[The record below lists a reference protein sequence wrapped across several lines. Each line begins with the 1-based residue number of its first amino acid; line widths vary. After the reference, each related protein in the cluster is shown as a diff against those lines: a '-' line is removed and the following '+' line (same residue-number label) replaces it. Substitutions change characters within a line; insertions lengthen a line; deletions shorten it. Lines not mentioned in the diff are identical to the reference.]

1 MYEFLSFEE
10 SLERKK
16 IRGRVLNTL
25 EFNKIREAVTSKART
40 QYGRELCADM
50 APCCDA
56 DYVASELSCARQ
68 AMDHVMR
75 FGMIPLSGMRDL
87 REALVYARAD
97 GTLTCGQL
105 LEVAS
110 FLRASGEIRK
120 SLTKAR
126 SAGSP
131 FIDDTEPDICS
142 YIDKLETCDKL
153 LEKIEASILG
163 QDEVSDKASRELS
176 SIRRERKNIASG
188 IRSLLDR
195 VISSHADMLQ
205 ESIVTLREG
214 RYCIPVK
221 ADFNGRIE
229 GIVHGASSSG
239 QTLFIEPMSVVDANN
254 KIAELTF
261 AEQAEIQRILKSFTN
276 EVVEIGGLI
285 ENNTAIASRLDLI
298 FAKGEYGVENDSF
311 CAELNTEGRIR
322 LKGAR
327 HPLIPRDSVV
337 PVDISIGEGYD
348 ALIVTG
354 PNTGGKTVSLKTCG
368 LLVLMTMAGLP
379 VPAESGSEVCVF
391 DRVLA
396 DIGDEQSIE
405 ESLSTFSSHM
415 SNIVF
420 ILKNIRGKS
429 LVLLDELG
437 SGTDPAEGAALAISI
452 IEELRKKNCIVM
464 STTHYRE
471 LKGYAETT
479 EGVMNASCEFDTETL
494 APTYKLITGRPGS
507 SNAFVISSKLGL
519 ARHILDNAK
528 ARMSIDELQYEELLA
543 RAEVES
549 KRAQTLAEENNRLNV
564 ELKAEKARLEEE
576 NAKLKQSKTKILND
590 MRNEQKKLLQE
601 QEKELGEELREL
613 RRRSRD
619 MDRAEREREL
629 DKLRRKIRAGLD
641 DLEAEDEEAVDSVAL
656 SGEPVKEVIKGECY
670 YVPSLGQTGIAESEL
685 SKSGTVNILCG
696 SMKIAVRKNQLM
708 MPTKVQRDEFMR
720 TRNGKAASK
729 AKGRTAAKSGAE
741 DISKVK
747 FNSASSTAS
756 EIMLIGMT
764 TAEAESSLYRYLE
777 DCVLAGIKE
786 ARIVHGK
793 GTGALRACVHDILIK
808 DDRVDSFRA
817 GAQGEGDAGVTIVKF
832 R

>member
-1 MYEFLSFEE
+1 MYEFMSFDE

-16 IRGRVLNTL
+16 IRGRVLKTL
-25 EFNKIREAVTSKART
+25 EFNKIRDSVAAKART
-40 QYGRELCADM
+40 SYGRELCNDM
-50 APCCDA
+50 VPCCDI
-56 DYVASELSCARQ
+56 DYVTSELSCARQ
-68 AMDHVMR
+68 AMDHIMR
-75 FGMIPLSGMRDL
+75 FGMLPLGGLRDL
-87 REALVYARAD
+87 REAILYAKAD

-110 FLRASGEIRK
+110 FLRASGEVKKAID
-120 SLTKAR
+120 KAR

-131 FIDDTEPDICS
+131 LVDETEPDVCA
-142 YIDKLETCDKL
+142 YVDKLETSDKL
-153 LEKIEASILG
+153 LEKIDSSILG
-163 QDEVSDKASRELS
+163 QDEVSDRASKELA

-195 VISSHADMLQ
+195 VISNHADMLQ
-205 ESIVTLREG
+205 EGIVTLREG

-229 GIVHGASSSG
+229 GIVHGASASG
-239 QTLFIEPMSVVDANN
+239 QTLFIEPMSVVEANN

-276 EVVEIGGLI
+276 EVVSISPLLQ
-285 ENNTAIASRLDLI
+285 NNMEIASRLDYI
-298 FAKGEYGVENDSF
+298 FAKAEYGVENNSF
-311 CAELNTEGRIR
+311 CPSLNCDGRID

-327 HPLIPRDSVV
+327 HPLIPKESVV
-337 PVDISIGEGYD
+337 PVDIRIGDGYD

-368 LLVLMTMAGLP
+368 LLVMMTMAGLP
-379 VPAESGSEVCVF
+379 IPTESGSEVCVF

-405 ESLSTFSSHM
+405 ESLSTFSAHM

-452 IEELRKKNCIVM
+452 IEELRRKNCIVM

-519 ARHILDNAK
+519 SKNILDNAK
-528 ARMSIDELQYEELLA
+528 ARMSTDEIRYEELLA
-543 RAEVES
+543 
-549 KRAQTLAEENNRLNV
+549 KAEENSKKAEMLVQENDRLNI

-590 MRNEQKKLLQE
+590 MRAEQKKLLQD
-601 QEKELGEELREL
+601 QERELSDELREL
-613 RRRSRD
+613 RRRSKD
-619 MDRAEREREL
+619 MDRAEREKEL
-629 DKLRRKIRAGLD
+629 DKIRRKLRAGIN
-641 DLEAEDEEAVDSVAL
+641 DLEADDDDAIESVAL

-670 YVPSLGQTGIAESEL
+670 YVPSLDQIGVAESDL
-685 SKSGTVNILCG
+685 SKSGSVNIVCG
-696 SMKIAVRKNQLM
+696 SMKIAVKKNQLM
-708 MPTKVQRDEFMR
+708 MPTKAQHDEFLR
-720 TRNGKAASK
+720 GRNKGSQ
-729 AKGRTAAKSGAE
+729 KGRLIRPKSSSE
-741 DISKVK
+741 DMGKVR
-747 FNSASSTAS
+747 FNAASSTRS
-756 EIMLIGMT
+756 EVMLIGMT
-764 TAEAESSLYRYLE
+764 TAEAESRLGKYLE

-793 GTGALRACVHDILIK
+793 GTGALRSCVQDMLIK
-808 DDRVDSFRA
+808 DDRVESFRA
-817 GAQGEGDAGVTIVKF
+817 GEQGEGDAGVTIVKF

>member
-1 MYEFLSFEE
+1 MYEFMSFED

-25 EFNKIREAVTSKART
+25 EFNKIREAVTAKART

-50 APCCDA
+50 APCCDV
-56 DYVASELSCARQ
+56 DYVTSELSCARQ
-68 AMDHVMR
+68 AMDHILR
-75 FGMIPLSGMRDL
+75 FGMLPLGGMRDL
-87 REALVYARAD
+87 REPLVYARAD

-120 SLTKAR
+120 ALTKAR

-131 FIDDTEPDICS
+131 VVDETEPDICS
-142 YIDKLETCDKL
+142 YIDKLEICDKL
-153 LEKIEASILG
+153 LEKIESSILG
-163 QDEVSDKASRELS
+163 QDEVSDKASKELS

-195 VISSHADMLQ
+195 VISNHADMLQ

-276 EVVEIGGLI
+276 EVVSIGALL
-285 ENNTAIASRLDLI
+285 ENNMAIASRLDYI
-298 FAKGEYGVENDSF
+298 FAKGEYGVENNSF
-311 CAELNTEGRIR
+311 CPVLNTEGRIA

-327 HPLIPRDSVV
+327 HPLIPKDSVV
-337 PVDISIGEGYD
+337 PVDINVGEGYD

-507 SNAFVISSKLGL
+507 SNAFVISRKLGL
-519 ARHILDNAK
+519 AKHILDNART
-528 ARMSIDELQYEELLA
+528 RMSSDELRYEELLA
-543 RAEVES
+543 KAEEES
-549 KRAQTLAEENNRLNV
+549 KRAQTLAEENDRLNV
-564 ELKAEKARLEEE
+564 ELRAEKARLEEE

-590 MRNEQKKLLQE
+590 MRSEQKRLLQE
-601 QEKELGEELREL
+601 QEKELSDELREL
-613 RRRSRD
+613 RKRSKD
-619 MDRAEREREL
+619 MDRAEREKEL
-629 DKLRRKIRAGLD
+629 DKIRRKLRAGIN
-641 DLEAEDEEAVDSVAL
+641 DLEEEDDEAVGSVAL
-656 SGEPVKEVIKGECY
+656 SGEPVKQVIKGECY
-670 YVPSLGQTGIAESEL
+670 YVPSLDQTGIAESDL
-685 SKSGTVNILCG
+685 SKSGTVNIICG
-696 SMKIAVRKNQLM
+696 NMKIAVKKSQLM
-708 MPTKVQRDEFMR
+708 MPTKAQRDEFLR
-720 TRNGKAASK
+720 TKNGKAASK
-729 AKGRTAAKSGAE
+729 AKGRQVTGSAE
-741 DISKVK
+741 DLSKVR
-747 FNSASSTAS
+747 FNSASTTTS

-764 TAEAESSLYRYLE
+764 TAEAESRLARYLE

-793 GTGALRACVHDILIK
+793 GTGALRACVQDMLIK

-817 GAQGEGDAGVTIVKF
+817 GEQGEGDAGVTIVKF

>member
-1 MYEFLSFEE
+1 MYEFMTFEE

-16 IRGRVLNTL
+16 IRGRVLKTL
-25 EFNKIREAVTSKART
+25 EFNKIRDSVSAKART
-40 QYGRELCADM
+40 ARGRELIEDM
-50 APCCDA
+50 VPVCDA
-56 DYVASELSCARQ
+56 DYAASELSASSQ
-68 AMDHVMR
+68 AMDHILR
-75 FGMIPLSGMRDL
+75 FGMLPLGGMRDL
-87 REALVYARAD
+87 REAVVYAKAG

-110 FLRASGEIRK
+110 FLRSSEELKKTIA
-120 SLTKAR
+120 KAR
-126 SAGSP
+126 SAGAP
-131 FIDDTEPDICS
+131 FVDETEPDICS
-142 YIDKLETCDKL
+142 YIDGLETDEDL
-153 LEKIEASILG
+153 LEKITSSILG
-163 QDEVSDKASRELS
+163 QDEVSDRASKDLS
-176 SIRRERKNIASG
+176 SIRRERKNIAGG

-195 VISSHADMLQ
+195 VIQNHADMLQ

-239 QTLFIEPMSVVDANN
+239 QTLFIEPMSVVEANN
-254 KIAELTF
+254 KIAELNF
-261 AEQAEIQRILKSFTN
+261 AEQAEIQRILKKFSD
-276 EVVEIGGLI
+276 EVVSIAPLL
-285 ENNTAIASRLDLI
+285 ENNAAIASRLDYV
-298 FAKGEYGVENDSF
+298 FAKAEYGVENNSF
-311 CAELNTEGRIR
+311 CPKLNTEGRID

-327 HPLIPRDSVV
+327 HPLIPKDSVV
-337 PVDISIGEGYD
+337 PVDIKVGDSYD
-348 ALIVTG
+348 SLIVTG

-379 VPAESGSEVCVF
+379 IPAESGSEVCIF

-420 ILKNIRGKS
+420 ILKNIRGRS

-437 SGTDPAEGAALAISI
+437 SGTDPTEGAALAISI

-471 LKGYAETT
+471 LKSYAETT

-519 ARHILDNAK
+519 SKHILENAK
-528 ARMSIDELQYEELLA
+528 SRMSTDELRYEELLA
-543 RAEVES
+543 KAEEET
-549 KRAQTLAEENNRLNV
+549 KRAQSLAEENDRLNM
-564 ELKAEKARLEEE
+564 EIKAEKARLEEE

-590 MRNEQKKLLQE
+590 MRAEQKRLLQE
-601 QEKELGEELREL
+601 QEREISDELKELRK
-613 RRRSRD
+613 RSKD
-619 MDRAEREREL
+619 IDRAEREKEL
-629 DKLRRKIRAGLD
+629 DKIRRKLRAGVQ
-641 DLEAEDEEAVDSVAL
+641 DLETEDDEAVETVAL
-656 SGEPVKEVIKGECY
+656 SGEPVKEVKEGECY
-670 YVPSLGQTGIAESEL
+670 YVPSLGQTGVAESGL

-696 SMKIAVRKNQLM
+696 SMKIAVKKSQLM
-708 MPTKVQRDEFMR
+708 MPTKAQRDEFLR
-720 TRNGKAASK
+720 GKTKNIQK
-729 AKGRTAAKSGAE
+729 ANSFKTKSSSE
-741 DISKVK
+741 DMGKVR
-747 FNSASSTAS
+747 FNAASSTKA
-756 EIMLIGMT
+756 ELMLIGMT
-764 TAEAESSLYRYLE
+764 TAEAESRLSKYLE
-777 DCVLAGIKE
+777 DLVLAGIKE

-793 GTGALRACVHDILIK
+793 GTGALRSCVQDMLIR
-808 DDRVDSFRA
+808 DDRVESFRA
-817 GAQGEGDAGVTIVKF
+817 GAQGEGDAGVTIIKL

>member
-25 EFNKIREAVTSKART
+25 EFTKIRDSVSSKART
-40 QYGRELCADM
+40 VRGRELIDDM
-50 APCCDA
+50 VPVCDA
-56 DYVASELSCARQ
+56 DYAASELSASAQ
-68 AMDHVMR
+68 AMDHILR
-75 FGMIPLSGMRDL
+75 FGMLPLGGMRDL
-87 REALVYARAD
+87 REAVTYAKAG
-97 GTLTCGQL
+97 GTLSCGQL
-105 LEVAS
+105 LETAS
-110 FLRASGEIRK
+110 FLRSSEELKKTIA
-120 SLTKAR
+120 KAR
-126 SAGSP
+126 SAGAP
-131 FIDDTEPDICS
+131 FVDETEPDICA
-142 YIDKLETCDKL
+142 YIDGLETCEEL
-153 LEKIEASILG
+153 LEKITNSILG
-163 QDEVSDKASRELS
+163 QDEVSDRASKDLS
-176 SIRRERKNIASG
+176 SIRRERKNIAGG

-195 VISSHADMLQ
+195 VIQNHADMLQ

-239 QTLFIEPMSVVDANN
+239 QTLFIEPMSVVEANN
-254 KIAELTF
+254 KIAELNF
-261 AEQAEIQRILKSFTN
+261 AEQAEIQRILKKFSG
-276 EVVEIGGLI
+276 EVVSIAPLL
-285 ENNTAIASRLDLI
+285 ENNAAIAARLDYI
-298 FAKGEYGVENDSF
+298 FAKAEYGVENNSF
-311 CAELNTEGRIR
+311 CPKLNTEGRID

-327 HPLIPRDSVV
+327 HPLIPKESVV
-337 PVDISIGEGYD
+337 PVDIKVGDSYD
-348 ALIVTG
+348 SLIVTG

-379 VPAESGSEVCVF
+379 IPAESGSEVCVF

-420 ILKNIRGKS
+420 ILKNIRGRS

-437 SGTDPAEGAALAISI
+437 SGTDPTEGAALAISI

-471 LKGYAETT
+471 LKSYAETT

-519 ARHILDNAK
+519 ARHILDNARS
-528 ARMSIDELQYEELLA
+528 RMSTDELRYEELLA
-543 RAEVES
+543 KAEEET

-564 ELKAEKARLEEE
+564 ELKAEKARLEDE

-590 MRNEQKKLLQE
+590 MRAEQKRLLQE
-601 QEKELGEELREL
+601 QEREISEELREL
-613 RRRSRD
+613 RKRSKD
-619 MDRAEREREL
+619 MDRAEREKEL
-629 DKLRRKIRAGLD
+629 DKIRRKLRAGVQ
-641 DLEAEDEEAVDSVAL
+641 DLETEDDEAVETVAL
-656 SGEPVKEVIKGECY
+656 SGEPVKEVVEGECY
-670 YVPSLGQTGIAESEL
+670 YVPSLGQTGVAQSGL

-696 SMKIAVRKNQLM
+696 SMKIAVKKNQLM
-708 MPTKVQRDEFMR
+708 MPTKAQRDEFLR
-720 TRNGKAASK
+720 GKTKISQK
-729 AKGRTAAKSGAE
+729 AQAFKTKSSSE
-741 DISKVK
+741 DMGKVR
-747 FNSASSTAS
+747 FNAASSTRA
-756 EIMLIGMT
+756 ELMLIGMT
-764 TAEAESSLYRYLE
+764 TAEAESKLSKYLE

-786 ARIVHGK
+786 VRIVHGK
-793 GTGALRACVHDILIK
+793 GTGALRACVQDMLIK

-817 GAQGEGDAGVTIVKF
+817 GEQGEGDAGVTIIKF

>member
-1 MYEFLSFEE
+1 MYEFMSFDE

-16 IRGRVLNTL
+16 IRGRVLKTL
-25 EFNKIREAVTSKART
+25 EFNKIRDSVAAKART
-40 QYGRELCADM
+40 SYGRELCNDM
-50 APCCDA
+50 VPCCDI
-56 DYVASELSCARQ
+56 DYVTSELSCARQ
-68 AMDHVMR
+68 AMDHIMR
-75 FGMIPLSGMRDL
+75 FGMLPLGGLRDL
-87 REALVYARAD
+87 REAILYAKAD

-110 FLRASGEIRK
+110 FLRASGEVKKAID
-120 SLTKAR
+120 KAR

-131 FIDDTEPDICS
+131 LVDETEPDVCA
-142 YIDKLETCDKL
+142 YVDKLETSDKL
-153 LEKIEASILG
+153 LEKIDSSILG
-163 QDEVSDKASRELS
+163 QDEVSDRASKELA

-195 VISSHADMLQ
+195 VISNHADMLQ
-205 ESIVTLREG
+205 EGIVTLREG

-229 GIVHGASSSG
+229 GIVHGASASG
-239 QTLFIEPMSVVDANN
+239 QTLFIEPMSVVEANN

-276 EVVEIGGLI
+276 EVVSISPLLQ
-285 ENNTAIASRLDLI
+285 NNMEIASRLDYI
-298 FAKGEYGVENDSF
+298 FAKAEYGVENNSF
-311 CAELNTEGRIR
+311 CPSLNCDGRID

-327 HPLIPRDSVV
+327 HPLIPKESVV
-337 PVDISIGEGYD
+337 PVDIRIGDGYD

-368 LLVLMTMAGLP
+368 LLVMMTMAGLP
-379 VPAESGSEVCVF
+379 IPAESGSEVCVF

-405 ESLSTFSSHM
+405 ESLSTFSAHM

-452 IEELRKKNCIVM
+452 IEELRRKNCIVM

-519 ARHILDNAK
+519 SKNILDNAK
-528 ARMSIDELQYEELLA
+528 ARMSTDEIRYEELLA
-543 RAEVES
+543 
-549 KRAQTLAEENNRLNV
+549 KAEENSKKAEMLVQENDRLNI

-590 MRNEQKKLLQE
+590 MRAEQKKLLQD
-601 QEKELGEELREL
+601 QERELSDELREL
-613 RRRSRD
+613 RRRSKD
-619 MDRAEREREL
+619 MDRAEREKEL
-629 DKLRRKIRAGLD
+629 DKIRRKLRAGIN
-641 DLEAEDEEAVDSVAL
+641 DLEADDDEAIESVAL

-670 YVPSLGQTGIAESEL
+670 YVPSLDQIGVAESDL
-685 SKSGTVNILCG
+685 SKSGSVNIVCG
-696 SMKIAVRKNQLM
+696 SMKIAVKKNQLM
-708 MPTKVQRDEFMR
+708 MPTKAQRDEFLR
-720 TRNGKAASK
+720 GRNKGSQ
-729 AKGRTAAKSGAE
+729 KGRLIRPKSSSE
-741 DISKVK
+741 DMGKVR
-747 FNSASSTAS
+747 FNAASSTRS
-756 EIMLIGMT
+756 EVMLIGMT
-764 TAEAESSLYRYLE
+764 TAEAESRLGKYLE

-793 GTGALRACVHDILIK
+793 GTGALRSCVQDMLIK
-808 DDRVDSFRA
+808 DDRVESFRA
-817 GAQGEGDAGVTIVKF
+817 GEQGEGDAGVTIVKF

>member
-25 EFNKIREAVTSKART
+25 EFNKIRDSVTAKART
-40 QYGRELCADM
+40 SYGRELCADM
-50 APCCDA
+50 APCCDVE
-56 DYVASELSCARQ
+56 YVTKELSCTKQ
-68 AMDHVMR
+68 AMEHILR
-75 FGMIPLSGMRDL
+75 FGMLPLGGFRDL
-87 REALVYARAD
+87 REPLTYAKAG

-110 FLRASGEIRK
+110 FLRSSEEIKK
-120 SLTKAR
+120 SVAKAR
-126 SAGSP
+126 TAGSP
-131 FIDDTEPDICS
+131 FVDETEPDVCS
-142 YIDKLETCDKL
+142 YIDDVETCDDL
-153 LEKIEASILG
+153 LEKIDSAILG
-163 QDEVSDKASRELS
+163 QDEVSDKASRDLA
-176 SIRRERKNIASG
+176 SIRKERKNIASG

-195 VISSHADMLQ
+195 VIQNHADMLQ
-205 ESIVTLREG
+205 ESLVTLREG

-239 QTLFIEPMSVVDANN
+239 QTLFIEPMSVVEANN
-254 KIAELTF
+254 KIAELNF
-261 AEQAEIQRILKSFTN
+261 AEAAEIQRILKKFSD
-276 EVVEIGGLI
+276 EVVSIGKVI
-285 ENNTAIASRLDLI
+285 EKNMAIASRLDYV
-298 FAKGEYGVENDSF
+298 FAKGEYGVETNAF
-311 CAELNTEGRIR
+311 CPALNTEGRID

-327 HPLIPRDSVV
+327 HPLISKETVV
-337 PVDISIGEGYD
+337 PVDINVGSTYD

-379 VPAESGSEVCVF
+379 IPTESGSEVCVF

-405 ESLSTFSSHM
+405 ESLSTFSAHM

-437 SGTDPAEGAALAISI
+437 SGTDPTEGAALAISI

-519 ARHILDNAK
+519 SKTILENAK
-528 ARMSIDELQYEELLA
+528 ARMSTDELQYEELLA
-543 RAEVES
+543 
-549 KRAQTLAEENNRLNV
+549 KAEEEAKKAKNLADENERLNRD
-564 ELKAEKARLEEE
+564 LKAQMAKLEEE
-576 NAKLKQSKTKILND
+576 NAKLKQSKTKILNELKA
-590 MRNEQKKLLQE
+590 EQKKLLQE
-601 QEKELGEELREL
+601 KEQELTEELREL
-613 RRRSRD
+613 RKRSRD
-619 MDRAEREREL
+619 MDKHAREQEL
-629 DKLRRKIRAGLD
+629 DKIRRKLRAGID
-641 DLEAEDEEAVDSVAL
+641 DLTEDDDEAIESVAL

-670 YVPSLGQTGIAESEL
+670 YVPSLGQTGIAESDL
-685 SKSGTVNILCG
+685 SKSGSVNIVCG
-696 SMKIAVRKNQLM
+696 SMKIAVKKNQLM
-708 MPTKVQRDEFMR
+708 MPTKAQRDEFMR
-720 TRNGKAASK
+720 TKNGRVAAKTRTISNKNAGDISK
-729 AKGRTAAKSGAE
+729 AKFSAAT
-741 DISKVK
+741 
-747 FNSASSTAS
+747 STKA

-764 TAEAESSLYRYLE
+764 TAEAESALYKYLE
-777 DCVLAGIKE
+777 DCSLAGIKE

-793 GTGALRACVHDILIK
+793 GTGALRSCVQDILIK
-808 DDRVDSFRA
+808 DDRVESYRA
-817 GAQGEGDAGVTIVKF
+817 GAQGEGDAGVTVIKL

>member
-16 IRGRVLNTL
+16 IRGRVLKTL
-25 EFNKIREAVTSKART
+25 EFNKIRDSVSAKART
-40 QYGRELCADM
+40 SYGRELCEDM
-50 APCCDA
+50 APCCDL
-56 DYVASELSCARQ
+56 DYVSKELSCVKQ
-68 AMDHVMR
+68 AMDHIMR
-75 FGMIPLSGMRDL
+75 FGMLPLGGMRDL
-87 REALVYARAD
+87 RQALVYAKAD

-110 FLRASGEIRK
+110 FLRASDEIRR

-131 FIDDTEPDICS
+131 VVDETEPDICS
-142 YIDKLETCDKL
+142 YIDELQTCDSL
-153 LEKIEASILG
+153 LEKIETSILG
-163 QDEVSDKASRELS
+163 QDEVSDKASKELS
-176 SIRRERKNIASG
+176 SIRRERKNIAGG

-221 ADFNGRIE
+221 SDFNGRID

-239 QTLFIEPMSVVDANN
+239 QTLFIEPMSVVEANN
-254 KIAELTF
+254 KIAELNF
-261 AEQAEIQRILKSFTN
+261 AEQAEIQRILKNFTK
-276 EVVEIGGLI
+276 EVVSIGDLI
-285 ENNTAIASRLDLI
+285 ENNISLASRLDYV
-298 FAKGEYGVENDSF
+298 FAKGEYGVENHSF
-311 CAELNTEGRIR
+311 CAGLNTEGRID

-327 HPLIPRDSVV
+327 HPLIPKDSVV
-337 PVDISIGEGYD
+337 PVDISVGDSYD

-368 LLVLMTMAGLP
+368 LLVLMTMSGLAI
-379 VPAESGSEVCVF
+379 PADSGSEVCVF

-420 ILKNIRGKS
+420 ILKNIRGRS

-452 IEELRKKNCIVM
+452 IEELRRKNCVVM

-507 SNAFVISSKLGL
+507 SNAFVISRKLGL
-519 ARHILDNAK
+519 AKHILDNAK
-528 ARMSIDELQYEELLA
+528 ARMTTDELHYEELLA
-543 RAEVES
+543 KAEEES
-549 KRAQTLAEENNRLNV
+549 KRAQNLAEENDRLNI
-564 ELKAEKARLEEE
+564 ELKAEKQRLEEE
-576 NAKLKQSKTKILND
+576 NAKLKQSKTKILNEL
-590 MRNEQKKLLQE
+590 RSEQKRLLKEKE
-601 QEKELGEELREL
+601 QEISEELREL

-619 MDRAEREREL
+619 MEKAEREKEL
-629 DKLRRKIRAGLD
+629 DKIRRKLRAGVEDLGED
-641 DLEAEDEEAVDSVAL
+641 DDEAVESVAL
-656 SGEPVKEVIKGECY
+656 SGEPVKEVVKGECY
-670 YVPSLGQTGIAESEL
+670 YVPSLGQTGIAESDL
-685 SKSGTVNILCG
+685 SKSGSVNIVCG
-696 SMKIAVRKNQLM
+696 SMKIAVKKNQLM
-708 MPTKVQRDEFMR
+708 MPTKAQRDEFMR
-720 TRNGKAASK
+720 TRNGKLASK
-729 AKGRTAAKSGAE
+729 AKAVSVKDNTG
-741 DISKVK
+741 DISKAR
-747 FNSASSTAS
+747 FNAASSTKA
-756 EIMLIGMT
+756 ELMLIGLT
-764 TAEAESSLYRYLE
+764 TAEAESKLYRYLE

-793 GTGALRACVHDILIK
+793 GTGALRSCVQDILIK
-808 DDRVDSFRA
+808 DDRVESYRA

>member
-1 MYEFLSFEE
+1 MYEYLSFED

-25 EFNKIREAVTSKART
+25 EFTKIREAVTAKART
-40 QYGRELCADM
+40 QYGRELCSDM

-56 DYVASELSCARQ
+56 EYVASELSCARQ
-68 AMDHVMR
+68 AMDHIMR
-75 FGMIPLSGMRDL
+75 FGMLPLGGMRDL
-87 REALVYARAD
+87 RQALTYARAD

-105 LEVAS
+105 LETAS

-120 SLTKAR
+120 AITKAR

-131 FIDDTEPDICS
+131 LVDETEPDICS
-142 YIDKLETCDKL
+142 YIDKIETCDKL
-153 LEKIEASILG
+153 LEKIETSILG

-195 VISSHADMLQ
+195 VISNHADMLQ

-276 EVVEIGGLI
+276 EVVEIGSLI
-285 ENNTAIASRLDLI
+285 ENNIAITSRLDYI
-298 FAKGEYGVENDSF
+298 FAKGEYGVENNSF
-311 CAELNTEGRIR
+311 CPVLNTEGRIA

-327 HPLIPRDSVV
+327 HPLIPKESVV

-471 LKGYAETT
+471 LKSYAETT
-479 EGVMNASCEFDTETL
+479 GGVMNASCEFDTETL

-507 SNAFVISSKLGL
+507 SNAFVISRKLGL
-519 ARHILDNAK
+519 AKHILDNARS
-528 ARMSIDELQYEELLA
+528 RMSSDELRYEELLA
-543 RAEVES
+543 KAEEES
-549 KRAQTLAEENNRLNV
+549 KRAQTLAEENDRLNI
-564 ELKAEKARLEEE
+564 ELRAEKTRLEEE

-590 MRNEQKKLLQE
+590 MKAEQKRLLQE
-601 QEKELGEELREL
+601 QEKELSDELREL
-613 RRRSRD
+613 RKRSKD
-619 MDRAEREREL
+619 MDRAEREKEL
-629 DKLRRKIRAGLD
+629 DKIRRKLRAGIN
-641 DLEAEDEEAVDSVAL
+641 DLEEEDDEAVESVAL

-670 YVPSLGQTGIAESEL
+670 YVPSLGQIGIAESDL
-685 SKSGTVNILCG
+685 SKSGSVNIVCG
-696 SMKIAVRKNQLM
+696 SMKIAVKKNQLL
-708 MPTKVQRDEFMR
+708 MPTKAQRDEFMR
-720 TRNGKAASK
+720 TKNGKAASK
-729 AKGRTAAKSGAE
+729 AKGRQVTGSAE
-741 DISKVK
+741 DLSKVR
-747 FNSASSTAS
+747 FNSASSTTS
-756 EIMLIGMT
+756 ELMLIGMT
-764 TAEAESSLYRYLE
+764 TAEAESKLGRYLE

-793 GTGALRACVHDILIK
+793 GTGALRACVQDMLIK

-817 GAQGEGDAGVTIVKF
+817 GEQGEGDAGVTIVKF

>member
-25 EFNKIREAVTSKART
+25 EFNKIRDSVTAKART
-40 QYGRELCADM
+40 SYGRELCADM
-50 APCCDA
+50 APCCDVE
-56 DYVASELSCARQ
+56 YVTKELSCTKQ
-68 AMDHVMR
+68 AMEHILR
-75 FGMIPLSGMRDL
+75 FGMLPLGGFRDL
-87 REALVYARAD
+87 REPLTYAKAG

-110 FLRASGEIRK
+110 FLRSSEEIKK
-120 SLTKAR
+120 SIAKAR
-126 SAGSP
+126 TAGSP
-131 FIDDTEPDICS
+131 FVDETEPDVCS
-142 YIDKLETCDKL
+142 YIDEVETCDDL
-153 LEKIEASILG
+153 LEKIDSAILG
-163 QDEVSDKASRELS
+163 QDEVSDKASRDLA

-195 VISSHADMLQ
+195 VIQNHADMLQ
-205 ESIVTLREG
+205 ESLVTLREG

-239 QTLFIEPMSVVDANN
+239 QTLFIEPMSVVEANN
-254 KIAELTF
+254 KIAELNF
-261 AEQAEIQRILKSFTN
+261 AEAAEIQRILKKFSD
-276 EVVEIGGLI
+276 EVVSIGKII
-285 ENNTAIASRLDLI
+285 EKNMAIASRLDYV
-298 FAKGEYGVENDSF
+298 FAKGEYGVDTNAF
-311 CAELNTEGRIR
+311 CPALNTEGRIG

-327 HPLIPRDSVV
+327 HPLIPKDTVV
-337 PVDISIGEGYD
+337 PVDINVGSTYD

-379 VPAESGSEVCVF
+379 IPTESGSEVCVF

-405 ESLSTFSSHM
+405 ESLSTFSAHM

-437 SGTDPAEGAALAISI
+437 SGTDPTEGAALAISI

-519 ARHILDNAK
+519 SKTILENAK
-528 ARMSIDELQYEELLA
+528 ARMSTDELQYEELLA
-543 RAEVES
+543 
-549 KRAQTLAEENNRLNV
+549 KAEEEAKKAKNLADENERLNRD
-564 ELKAEKARLEEE
+564 LKAQMAKLEEE

-590 MRNEQKKLLQE
+590 LKAEQKKLLQE
-601 QEKELGEELREL
+601 KELELTEELREL
-613 RRRSRD
+613 RKRSRD
-619 MDRAEREREL
+619 MDKHAREQEL
-629 DKLRRKIRAGLD
+629 DKIRRKLRAGID
-641 DLEAEDEEAVDSVAL
+641 DLTEEDDEAIESVAL

-670 YVPSLGQTGIAESEL
+670 YVPSLGQTGIAESDL
-685 SKSGTVNILCG
+685 SKSGSVNIVCG
-696 SMKIAVRKNQLM
+696 SMKIAVKKNQLM
-708 MPTKVQRDEFMR
+708 MPTKAQRDEFMR
-720 TRNGKAASK
+720 TKNGRAAGKVRNISNKNAGDISK
-729 AKGRTAAKSGAE
+729 AKFSAAT
-741 DISKVK
+741 
-747 FNSASSTAS
+747 STKA

-764 TAEAESSLYRYLE
+764 TAEAESALYKYLE
-777 DCVLAGIKE
+777 DCSLAGIKE

-793 GTGALRACVHDILIK
+793 GTGALRSCVQDILIK
-808 DDRVDSFRA
+808 DDRVESYRA
-817 GAQGEGDAGVTIVKF
+817 GAQGEGDAGVTVIKL

>member
-25 EFNKIREAVTSKART
+25 EFNKIRDSVTAKART
-40 QYGRELCADM
+40 SYGRELCADM
-50 APCCDA
+50 APCCDVE
-56 DYVASELSCARQ
+56 YVTKELSCTKQ
-68 AMDHVMR
+68 AMEHILR
-75 FGMIPLSGMRDL
+75 FGMLPLGGFRDL
-87 REALVYARAD
+87 REPLTYAKAG

-110 FLRASGEIRK
+110 FLRSSEEIKK
-120 SLTKAR
+120 SIAKAR
-126 SAGSP
+126 TAGSP
-131 FIDDTEPDICS
+131 FVDETEPDVCS
-142 YIDKLETCDKL
+142 YIDDVETCDDL
-153 LEKIEASILG
+153 LEKIDSAILG
-163 QDEVSDKASRELS
+163 QDEVSDKASRDLA

-195 VISSHADMLQ
+195 VIQNHADMLQ
-205 ESIVTLREG
+205 ESLVTLREG

-239 QTLFIEPMSVVDANN
+239 LTLFIEPMSVVEANH
-254 KIAELTF
+254 KIAELNF
-261 AEQAEIQRILKSFTN
+261 AEAAEIQRILKKFSD
-276 EVVEIGGLI
+276 EVVSIGKTI
-285 ENNTAIASRLDLI
+285 EKNMAIASRLDYV
-298 FAKGEYGVENDSF
+298 FAKGEYGVETNAF
-311 CAELNTEGRIR
+311 CPALNTEGRID

-327 HPLIPRDSVV
+327 HPLISKETVV
-337 PVDISIGEGYD
+337 PVDINVGSTYD

-379 VPAESGSEVCVF
+379 IPTESGSEVCVF

-405 ESLSTFSSHM
+405 ESLSTFSAHM

-437 SGTDPAEGAALAISI
+437 SGTDPTEGAALAISI

-519 ARHILDNAK
+519 SKTILENAK
-528 ARMSIDELQYEELLA
+528 ARMSTDELQYEELLA
-543 RAEVES
+543 
-549 KRAQTLAEENNRLNV
+549 KAEEEAKKAKNLADENERLNRD
-564 ELKAEKARLEEE
+564 LKAQMAKLEEE

-590 MRNEQKKLLQE
+590 LKAEQKKLLQE
-601 QEKELGEELREL
+601 KEQELTEELREL
-613 RRRSRD
+613 RKRSRD
-619 MDRAEREREL
+619 MDKHAREQEL
-629 DKLRRKIRAGLD
+629 DKIRRKLRAGID
-641 DLEAEDEEAVDSVAL
+641 DLTEDDDEAIESVAL

-670 YVPSLGQTGIAESEL
+670 YVPSLGQVLQSLTSP
-685 SKSGTVNILCG
+685 
-696 SMKIAVRKNQLM
+696 R
-708 MPTKVQRDEFMR
+708 
-720 TRNGKAASK
+720 AA
-729 AKGRTAAKSGAE
+729 A
-741 DISKVK
+741 
-747 FNSASSTAS
+747 
-756 EIMLIGMT
+756 
-764 TAEAESSLYRYLE
+764 
-777 DCVLAGIKE
+777 
-786 ARIVHGK
+786 
-793 GTGALRACVHDILIK
+793 
-808 DDRVDSFRA
+808 
-817 GAQGEGDAGVTIVKF
+817 
-832 R
+832 

>member
-1 MYEFLSFEE
+1 MYEYLSFED

-25 EFNKIREAVTSKART
+25 EFTKIREAVTSKART
-40 QYGRELCADM
+40 QYGRELCSDM

-56 DYVASELSCARQ
+56 EYVASELSCARQ
-68 AMDHVMR
+68 AMDHIMR
-75 FGMIPLSGMRDL
+75 FGMLPLGGMRDL
-87 REALVYARAD
+87 RQALTYARAD

-105 LEVAS
+105 LETAS

-120 SLTKAR
+120 AITKAR

-131 FIDDTEPDICS
+131 LVDETEPDICS
-142 YIDKLETCDKL
+142 YIDKIETCDKL
-153 LEKIEASILG
+153 LEKIETSILG

-195 VISSHADMLQ
+195 VISNHADMLQ

-276 EVVEIGGLI
+276 EVVEIGSLI
-285 ENNTAIASRLDLI
+285 ENNIAITSRLDYI
-298 FAKGEYGVENDSF
+298 FAKGEYGVENNSF
-311 CAELNTEGRIR
+311 CPVLNTEGRIA

-327 HPLIPRDSVV
+327 HPLIPKESVV

-471 LKGYAETT
+471 LKSYAETT

-507 SNAFVISSKLGL
+507 SNAFVISRKLGL
-519 ARHILDNAK
+519 AKHILDNARS
-528 ARMSIDELQYEELLA
+528 RMSSDELLYEELLA
-543 RAEVES
+543 KAEEES
-549 KRAQTLAEENNRLNV
+549 KRAQTLAEENDRLNI
-564 ELKAEKARLEEE
+564 ELRAEKTRLEEE

-590 MRNEQKKLLQE
+590 MKAEQKRLLQE
-601 QEKELGEELREL
+601 QEKELSDELREL
-613 RRRSRD
+613 RKRSRD
-619 MDRAEREREL
+619 MDRAEREKEL
-629 DKLRRKIRAGLD
+629 DKIRRKLRAGIN
-641 DLEAEDEEAVDSVAL
+641 DLEEEDDEAVESVAL

-670 YVPSLGQTGIAESEL
+670 YVPSLGQIGIAESDL
-685 SKSGTVNILCG
+685 SKSGSVNIVCG
-696 SMKIAVRKNQLM
+696 SMKIAVKKNQLL
-708 MPTKVQRDEFMR
+708 MPTKAQRDEFMR
-720 TRNGKAASK
+720 TKNGKAASK
-729 AKGRTAAKSGAE
+729 AKGRQVTGSAE
-741 DISKVK
+741 DLSKVR
-747 FNSASSTAS
+747 FNSAFSTTS
-756 EIMLIGMT
+756 ELMLIGMT
-764 TAEAESSLYRYLE
+764 TAEAESKLGRYLE

-793 GTGALRACVHDILIK
+793 GTGALRACVQDMLIK

-817 GAQGEGDAGVTIVKF
+817 GEQGEGDAGVTIVKF

>member
-1 MYEFLSFEE
+1 MSFEE

-16 IRGRVLNTL
+16 IRGRVLKTL
-25 EFNKIREAVTSKART
+25 EFNKIRDNVTARART
-40 QYGRELCADM
+40 SYGRELCIDM
-50 APCCDA
+50 APCCDM
-56 DYVASELSCARQ
+56 DYVTSELSCARQ
-68 AMDHVMR
+68 AMDHIMR
-75 FGMIPLSGMRDL
+75 FGMLPLGGMRDL
-87 REALVYARAD
+87 KESLVYAKAD

-110 FLRASGEIRK
+110 FLRASDEVKKAI
-120 SLTKAR
+120 TKAR
-126 SAGSP
+126 SAGAP
-131 FIDDTEPDICS
+131 FVDETEPDICALV
-142 YIDKLETCDKL
+142 DKVETCQSL
-153 LEKIEASILG
+153 LEKIESSILG
-163 QDEVSDKASRELS
+163 QDEVSDKASKELS

-195 VISSHADMLQ
+195 VITNHADMLQ

-239 QTLFIEPMSVVDANN
+239 QTLFIEPMSVVEANN
-254 KIAELTF
+254 KIAELNF
-261 AEQAEIQRILKSFTN
+261 AEQAEIQRILKVFTN
-276 EVVEIGGLI
+276 EVVSISALL
-285 ENNTAIASRLDLI
+285 ENNMGLVSRLDYI
-298 FAKGEYGVENDSF
+298 FARGEYGVENNCF
-311 CAELNTEGRIR
+311 CPDLNLDGRID

-337 PVDISIGEGYD
+337 PVDIKVGDSYD

-368 LLVLMTMAGLP
+368 LLVMMTMAGIP
-379 VPAESGSEVCVF
+379 IPTESGSEVCVF

-420 ILKNIRGKS
+420 ILKNIKGRS

-519 ARHILDNAK
+519 AKHILENAK
-528 ARMSIDELQYEELLA
+528 SRMSSDELNYEALIA
-543 RAEVES
+543 KAEAET
-549 KRAQTLAEENNRLNV
+549 KRATALASENDRLNI
-564 ELKAEKARLEEE
+564 ELKAEKTRLEEE

-590 MRNEQKKLLQE
+590 MRAEQKRLLQE
-601 QEKELGEELREL
+601 REDELSEELREL
-613 RRRSRD
+613 RRRSKD
-619 MDRAEREREL
+619 MDRAEREKEL
-629 DKLRRKIRAGLD
+629 DKIRRKLRAGISDLD
-641 DLEAEDEEAVDSVAL
+641 EEDEDAVKTVAL

-670 YVPSLGQTGIAESEL
+670 YVPSLGQTGIAESDL
-685 SKSGTVNILCG
+685 SKSGSVNILCG
-696 SMKIAVRKNQLM
+696 SMKIAVKKSQLM
-708 MPTKVQRDEFMR
+708 MPTKAQRDEFMR
-720 TRNGKAASK
+720 GKTRNVQK
-729 AKGRTAAKSGAE
+729 AKAVKSKSGSE
-741 DISKVK
+741 DMGKVR
-747 FNSASSTAS
+747 FNAASSTKA
-756 EIMLIGMT
+756 ELMLIGMT
-764 TAEAESSLYRYLE
+764 TAEAESSLGKYLE

-793 GTGALRACVHDILIK
+793 GTGALRSCVQDMLIK
-808 DDRVDSFRA
+808 DDRVESFRA

>member
-1 MYEFLSFEE
+1 MYEFLSFED

-25 EFNKIREAVTSKART
+25 EFNKIRDTVTSKART
-40 QYGRELCADM
+40 SYGRDLCKDM
-50 APCCDA
+50 APCCDPE
-56 DYVASELSCARQ
+56 YVAQELSCTRQ
-68 AMDHVMR
+68 AMDHIMR
-75 FGMIPLSGMRDL
+75 FGMLPLSGMRDL
-87 REALVYARAD
+87 RESLIYAKAD

-110 FLRASGEIRK
+110 FLRASEEIK
-120 SLTKAR
+120 KAVSKAR

-131 FIDDTEPDICS
+131 LVDETEPDICS
-142 YIDKLETCDKL
+142 YVDKLEVCDSL
-153 LEKIEASILG
+153 QEKISASILG
-163 QDEVSDKASRELS
+163 QDEVSDKASKELS
-176 SIRRERKNIASG
+176 SIRRERKNVAGG

-239 QTLFIEPMSVVDANN
+239 QTLFIEPMSVVEANN
-254 KIAELTF
+254 KIAELNF

-276 EVVEIGGLI
+276 EVVLI
-285 ENNTAIASRLDLI
+285 SPLLENNMGLASRLDYI
-298 FAKGEYGVENDSF
+298 FAKAEYGVENNSF
-311 CAELNTEGRIR
+311 CPALNEDGRIY

-327 HPLIPRDSVV
+327 HPLIPKDNVV
-337 PVDISIGEGYD
+337 PVDIRVGDEYD

-391 DRVLA
+391 GRVLA

-405 ESLSTFSSHM
+405 ESLSTFSAHM

-464 STTHYRE
+464 ATTHYRE
-471 LKGYAETT
+471 LKGYAEVT

-519 ARHILDNAK
+519 AKHILDNARS
-528 ARMSIDELQYEELLA
+528 RMSSDELNYEALLA
-543 RAEVES
+543 KAEEEA
-549 KRAQTLAEENNRLNV
+549 KRATELAAENDRLNV
-564 ELKAEKARLEEE
+564 ELKAQKARLEEE

-590 MRNEQKKLLQE
+590 MRAEQKRLLQE
-601 QEKELGEELREL
+601 QEKELSDELREL
-613 RRRSRD
+613 RRRSKD
-619 MDRAEREREL
+619 MDRAEREKEL
-629 DKLRRKIRAGLD
+629 DKIRRKLRAGID
-641 DLEAEDEEAVDSVAL
+641 DLETEDDEAVDSVAL

-670 YVPSLGQTGIAESEL
+670 YVPSLGQTGIAESDL
-685 SKSGTVNILCG
+685 SKSGSVNILCG
-696 SMKIAVRKNQLM
+696 SMKIAVKKGQLM
-708 MPTKVQRDEFMR
+708 MPTKSQRDEFMR
-720 TRNGKAASK
+720 TKNGKTASK
-729 AKGRTAAKSGAE
+729 AGGRKVSSGGE
-741 DISKVK
+741 DLSKVR
-747 FNSASSTAS
+747 FNSASYTTS
-756 EIMLIGMT
+756 EIMLIGLT
-764 TAEAESSLYRYLE
+764 TAEAESKLGKYLE

-793 GTGALRACVHDILIK
+793 GTGALRACVQDIIIK

-817 GAQGEGDAGVTIVKF
+817 GEQGEGDAGVTIVKF

>member
-25 EFNKIREAVTSKART
+25 EFNKIRDSVTAKART
-40 QYGRELCADM
+40 SYGRELCADM
-50 APCCDA
+50 TPCCDIE
-56 DYVASELSCARQ
+56 YVTKELSCTKQ
-68 AMDHVMR
+68 AMEHILR
-75 FGMIPLSGMRDL
+75 FGMIPLGGMRDL
-87 REALVYARAD
+87 REALTYAKAG

-110 FLRASGEIRK
+110 FLRTSVEIKK
-120 SLTKAR
+120 SISKAR
-126 SAGSP
+126 TAGSP
-131 FIDDTEPDICS
+131 FVDETEPDICS
-142 YIDKLETCDKL
+142 YIDGMETCDSL
-153 LEKIEASILG
+153 LEKIDSSILG
-163 QDEVSDKASRELS
+163 QDEVSDRASRDLA

-195 VISSHADMLQ
+195 VIQNHADMLQ

-239 QTLFIEPMSVVDANN
+239 QTLFIEPMSVVEANN
-254 KIAELTF
+254 KIAELNF
-261 AEQAEIQRILKSFTN
+261 AEQAEIQRILKKFSD
-276 EVVEIGGLI
+276 EVVSIGSI
-285 ENNTAIASRLDLI
+285 IDNNMAVASRLDYV
-298 FAKGEYGVENDSF
+298 FAKGEYGVEINAF
-311 CAELNTEGRIR
+311 CPDLNTEGRVS

-327 HPLIPRDSVV
+327 HPLIPKDTVV
-337 PVDISIGEGYD
+337 PVDIKVGDAYD

-379 VPAESGSEVCVF
+379 IPTESGSEVCVF

-437 SGTDPAEGAALAISI
+437 SGTDPTEGAALAISI

-494 APTYKLITGRPGS
+494 APTYRLITGRPGS

-519 ARHILDNAK
+519 AKNILDNAK
-528 ARMSIDELQYEELLA
+528 ARMSTDELLYEELLA
-543 RAEVES
+543 
-549 KRAQTLAEENNRLNV
+549 KAEEDSKKAQNLASENERLNR
-564 ELKAEKARLEEE
+564 ELKAQMAKLEEE

-590 MRNEQKKLLQE
+590 LRVEQKKLLQE
-601 QEKELGEELREL
+601 KEQELTEELREL
-613 RRRSRD
+613 RKRSRD
-619 MDRAEREREL
+619 MDKHAREQEL
-629 DKLRRKIRAGLD
+629 DKIRRKLRAGID
-641 DLEAEDEEAVDSVAL
+641 DLTEDDDDAVESVAL
-656 SGEPVKEVIKGECY
+656 SGEPVKVVVKGECY
-670 YVPSLGQTGIAESEL
+670 YVPSLGQTGIAESDL
-685 SKSGTVNILCG
+685 SKSGSVNIVCG
-696 SMKIAVRKNQLM
+696 SMKIAVKKNQLM
-708 MPTKVQRDEFMR
+708 VPTKAQRDEFMR
-720 TRNGKAASK
+720 TKNGKVAGKARIISNKNAGDISK
-729 AKGRTAAKSGAE
+729 AKFSA
-741 DISKVK
+741 
-747 FNSASSTAS
+747 ASSTKA

-764 TAEAESSLYRYLE
+764 TAEAESALYKYLE
-777 DCVLAGIKE
+777 DCSLAGIKE

-793 GTGALRACVHDILIK
+793 GTGALRSCVQDILIK
-808 DDRVDSFRA
+808 DDRVESYRA
-817 GAQGEGDAGVTIVKF
+817 GAQGEGDAGVTVIKL

>member
-1 MYEFLSFEE
+1 MYEYISFEE

-16 IRGRVLNTL
+16 IRGRVLKTL
-25 EFNKIREAVTSKART
+25 EFNKIRDNVTAKART
-40 QYGRELCADM
+40 SYGRELCMDM
-50 APCCDA
+50 APCCDM
-56 DYVASELSCARQ
+56 DYVKSELSCARQ
-68 AMDHVMR
+68 AMDHIMR
-75 FGMIPLSGMRDL
+75 FGMLPLGGMRDL
-87 REALVYARAD
+87 KESLVYAKAD

-110 FLRASGEIRK
+110 FLRASEEVKKAI
-120 SLTKAR
+120 TKAR

-131 FIDDTEPDICS
+131 FVDETEPDVCALV
-142 YIDKLETCDKL
+142 DKVGTCQSL
-153 LEKIEASILG
+153 LEKIESSILG
-163 QDEVSDKASRELS
+163 QDEVSDKASKELS

-195 VISSHADMLQ
+195 VISNHADMLQ

-239 QTLFIEPMSVVDANN
+239 QTLFIEPMSVVEANN
-254 KIAELTF
+254 KIAELNF
-261 AEQAEIQRILKSFTN
+261 AEQAEIQRILKVFTN
-276 EVVEIGGLI
+276 DVVSISALL
-285 ENNTAIASRLDLI
+285 ENNMGLVSRLDYI
-298 FAKGEYGVENDSF
+298 FARGEYGVENNCF
-311 CAELNTEGRIR
+311 CPDLNLDGRID

-337 PVDISIGEGYD
+337 PVDIKVGDSYD

-368 LLVLMTMAGLP
+368 LLVMMTMAGIP
-379 VPAESGSEVCVF
+379 IPTESGSEVCVF

-420 ILKNIRGKS
+420 ILKNIKGRS

-519 ARHILDNAK
+519 SKHILENAK
-528 ARMSIDELQYEELLA
+528 SRMSSDELNYEALIA
-543 RAEVES
+543 KAEAET
-549 KRAQTLAEENNRLNV
+549 KRATALASENDRLNI

-590 MRNEQKKLLQE
+590 MRAEQKRLLQE
-601 QEKELGEELREL
+601 HEEELSEELRDL
-613 RRRSRD
+613 RRRSKD
-619 MDRAEREREL
+619 MDRAEREKEL
-629 DKLRRKIRAGLD
+629 DKIRRKLRAGIS
-641 DLEAEDEEAVDSVAL
+641 DLSSENDEAAESVAL

-670 YVPSLGQTGIAESEL
+670 YVPSLGQTGIAESDL
-685 SKSGTVNILCG
+685 SKSGSVNILCG
-696 SMKIAVRKNQLM
+696 SMKIAVKKSQLM
-708 MPTKVQRDEFMR
+708 MPTKAQKDEFM
-720 TRNGKAASK
+720 
-729 AKGRTAAKSGAE
+729 KGRTRTVQKANAFRTKSSSE
-741 DISKVK
+741 DMGKVK
-747 FNSASSTAS
+747 FNAASSTKA
-756 EIMLIGMT
+756 ELMLIGMT
-764 TAEAESSLYRYLE
+764 TAEAESALGKYME
-777 DCVLAGIKE
+777 DCVLAGIRE

-793 GTGALRACVHDILIK
+793 GTGALRACVQDMLIK
-808 DDRVDSFRA
+808 DDRVESFRA

>member
-1 MYEFLSFEE
+1 MYEFMSFED

-25 EFNKIREAVTSKART
+25 EFNKIREAVTAKART

-50 APCCDA
+50 APCCDV
-56 DYVASELSCARQ
+56 DYVTSELSCARQ
-68 AMDHVMR
+68 AMDHILR
-75 FGMIPLSGMRDL
+75 FGMLPLGGMRDL
-87 REALVYARAD
+87 REPLVYARAD

-120 SLTKAR
+120 ALTKAR

-131 FIDDTEPDICS
+131 VVDETEPDICS
-142 YIDKLETCDKL
+142 YIDKLEICDKL
-153 LEKIEASILG
+153 LEKIESSILG
-163 QDEVSDKASRELS
+163 QDEVSDKASKELS

-195 VISSHADMLQ
+195 VISNHADMLQ

-276 EVVEIGGLI
+276 EVVSIGALL
-285 ENNTAIASRLDLI
+285 ENNMAIASRLDYI
-298 FAKGEYGVENDSF
+298 FAKGEYGVENNSF
-311 CAELNTEGRIR
+311 CPVLNTEGRIA

-327 HPLIPRDSVV
+327 HPLIPKDSVV
-337 PVDISIGEGYD
+337 PVDISVGEGYD

-507 SNAFVISSKLGL
+507 SNAFVISRKLGL
-519 ARHILDNAK
+519 AKHILDNART
-528 ARMSIDELQYEELLA
+528 RMSSDELRYEELLA
-543 RAEVES
+543 KAEEES
-549 KRAQTLAEENNRLNV
+549 KRAQTLAEENDRLNV
-564 ELKAEKARLEEE
+564 ELRAEKARLEEE

-590 MRNEQKKLLQE
+590 MRSEQKRLLQE
-601 QEKELGEELREL
+601 QEKELSDELREL
-613 RRRSRD
+613 RKRSKD
-619 MDRAEREREL
+619 MDRAEREKEL
-629 DKLRRKIRAGLD
+629 DKIRRKLRAGIN
-641 DLEAEDEEAVDSVAL
+641 DLEEEDDEAVGSVAL
-656 SGEPVKEVIKGECY
+656 SGEPVKQVIKGECY
-670 YVPSLGQTGIAESEL
+670 YVPSLDQTGIAESDL
-685 SKSGTVNILCG
+685 SKSGTVNIICG
-696 SMKIAVRKNQLM
+696 NMKIAVKKSQLM
-708 MPTKVQRDEFMR
+708 MPTKAQRDEFLR
-720 TRNGKAASK
+720 TKNGKAASK
-729 AKGRTAAKSGAE
+729 AKGRQVTGSAE
-741 DISKVK
+741 DLSKVR
-747 FNSASSTAS
+747 FNSASTTTS

-764 TAEAESSLYRYLE
+764 TAEAESRLVRYLE

-793 GTGALRACVHDILIK
+793 GTGALRACVQDMLIK

-817 GAQGEGDAGVTIVKF
+817 GEQGEGDAGVTIVKF

>member
-1 MYEFLSFEE
+1 MYEYISFEE

-16 IRGRVLNTL
+16 IRGRVLKTL
-25 EFNKIREAVTSKART
+25 EFNKIRDNVTARART
-40 QYGRELCADM
+40 SYGRELCMDM
-50 APCCDA
+50 APCCDM
-56 DYVASELSCARQ
+56 DYVKSELSCARQ
-68 AMDHVMR
+68 AMDHIMR
-75 FGMIPLSGMRDL
+75 FGMLPLGGMRDL
-87 REALVYARAD
+87 KESLVYAKAD

-110 FLRASGEIRK
+110 FLRASEEVKKAI
-120 SLTKAR
+120 TKAR

-131 FIDDTEPDICS
+131 FVDETEPDVCALV
-142 YIDKLETCDKL
+142 DKVGTCQSL
-153 LEKIEASILG
+153 LEKIESSILG
-163 QDEVSDKASRELS
+163 QDEVSDKASKELS

-195 VISSHADMLQ
+195 VISNHADMLQ

-239 QTLFIEPMSVVDANN
+239 QTLFIEPMSVVEANN
-254 KIAELTF
+254 KIAELNF
-261 AEQAEIQRILKSFTN
+261 AEQAEIQRILKVFTN
-276 EVVEIGGLI
+276 EVVSISALL
-285 ENNTAIASRLDLI
+285 ENNMGLVSRLDYI
-298 FAKGEYGVENDSF
+298 FARGEYGVENNCF
-311 CAELNTEGRIR
+311 CPDLNLDGRID

-327 HPLIPRDSVV
+327 HPLIPRESVV
-337 PVDISIGEGYD
+337 PVNIKVGDSYD

-368 LLVLMTMAGLP
+368 LLVMMTMAGIP
-379 VPAESGSEVCVF
+379 IPTESGSEVCVF

-420 ILKNIRGKS
+420 ILKNIKGRS

-519 ARHILDNAK
+519 AKHILENAK
-528 ARMSIDELQYEELLA
+528 SRMSSDELNYEALIA
-543 RAEVES
+543 KAEAET
-549 KRAQTLAEENNRLNV
+549 KRATALASENDRLNI

-590 MRNEQKKLLQE
+590 MRAEQKRLLQE
-601 QEKELGEELREL
+601 HEEELSEELRDL
-613 RRRSRD
+613 RRRSKD
-619 MDRAEREREL
+619 MDRAEREKEL
-629 DKLRRKIRAGLD
+629 DKIRRKLRAGISDLSSKD
-641 DLEAEDEEAVDSVAL
+641 DEAAESVAL

-670 YVPSLGQTGIAESEL
+670 YVPSLGQTGIAESDL
-685 SKSGTVNILCG
+685 SKSGSVNILCG
-696 SMKIAVRKNQLM
+696 SMKIAVKKSQLM
-708 MPTKVQRDEFMR
+708 MPTKAQRDEFMR
-720 TRNGKAASK
+720 GKTRNVQK
-729 AKGRTAAKSGAE
+729 AKAVKSKSGSE
-741 DISKVK
+741 DMGKVRRQGNAVSGGHQNG
-747 FNSASSTAS
+747 FSRFVSPIFSLNR
-756 EIMLIGMT
+756 LI
-764 TAEAESSLYRYLE
+764 
-777 DCVLAGIKE
+777 
-786 ARIVHGK
+786 
-793 GTGALRACVHDILIK
+793 
-808 DDRVDSFRA
+808 
-817 GAQGEGDAGVTIVKF
+817 
-832 R
+832 

>member
-25 EFNKIREAVTSKART
+25 EFNKIRDSVTAKART
-40 QYGRELCADM
+40 SYGRELCADM
-50 APCCDA
+50 APCCDVE
-56 DYVASELSCARQ
+56 YVTKELSCTKQ
-68 AMDHVMR
+68 AMEHILR
-75 FGMIPLSGMRDL
+75 FGMLPLGGFRDL
-87 REALVYARAD
+87 REPLTYAKAG

-110 FLRASGEIRK
+110 FLRSSEEIKK
-120 SLTKAR
+120 SVAKAR
-126 SAGSP
+126 TAGSP
-131 FIDDTEPDICS
+131 FVDETEPDVCS
-142 YIDKLETCDKL
+142 YIDDVETCDEL
-153 LEKIEASILG
+153 LEKIDSAILG
-163 QDEVSDKASRELS
+163 QDEVSDKASRDLA

-195 VISSHADMLQ
+195 VIQNHADMLQ
-205 ESIVTLREG
+205 ESLVTLREG

-239 QTLFIEPMSVVDANN
+239 QTLFIEPMSVVEANN
-254 KIAELTF
+254 KIAELNF
-261 AEQAEIQRILKSFTN
+261 AEAAEIQRILKKFSD
-276 EVVEIGGLI
+276 EVVSIGKII
-285 ENNTAIASRLDLI
+285 EKNMAIASRLDYI
-298 FAKGEYGVENDSF
+298 FAKGEYGVETNAF
-311 CAELNTEGRIR
+311 CPALNTEGRID

-327 HPLIPRDSVV
+327 HPLISKDTVV
-337 PVDISIGEGYD
+337 PVDINIGSTYD

-379 VPAESGSEVCVF
+379 IPTESGSEVCVF

-405 ESLSTFSSHM
+405 ESLSTFSAHM

-437 SGTDPAEGAALAISI
+437 SGTDPTEGAALAISI

-519 ARHILDNAK
+519 SKTILDNAK
-528 ARMSIDELQYEELLA
+528 ARMSTDEIQYEELLA
-543 RAEVES
+543 
-549 KRAQTLAEENNRLNV
+549 KAEEDAKKAKNLADENERLNRD
-564 ELKAEKARLEEE
+564 LKAQMAKLEEE

-590 MRNEQKKLLQE
+590 LKAEQKKLLQE
-601 QEKELGEELREL
+601 KEQELTEELREL
-613 RRRSRD
+613 RKRSRD
-619 MDRAEREREL
+619 MDKHAREQEL
-629 DKLRRKIRAGLD
+629 DKIRRKLRAGID
-641 DLEAEDEEAVDSVAL
+641 DLTEEDDEAIESVAL
-656 SGEPVKEVIKGECY
+656 SGEPVKTVVKGECY
-670 YVPSLGQTGIAESEL
+670 YVPSLGQTGIAESDL
-685 SKSGTVNILCG
+685 SKSGSVNIVCG
-696 SMKIAVRKNQLM
+696 SMKIAVKKNQLM
-708 MPTKVQRDEFMR
+708 MPTKAQRDEFMR
-720 TRNGKAASK
+720 TKNGKAAGKARIISNKNAGDISK
-729 AKGRTAAKSGAE
+729 AKFSA
-741 DISKVK
+741 
-747 FNSASSTAS
+747 ASSTKA

-764 TAEAESSLYRYLE
+764 TAEAESALYKYLE
-777 DCVLAGIKE
+777 DCSLAGIKE

-793 GTGALRACVHDILIK
+793 GTGALRACVQDILIK
-808 DDRVDSFRA
+808 DDRVESYRA
-817 GAQGEGDAGVTIVKF
+817 GAQGEGDAGVTVIKL

>member
-1 MYEFLSFEE
+1 MYEFMSFED

-25 EFNKIREAVTSKART
+25 EFNKIREAVTAKART
-40 QYGRELCADM
+40 QYGREQCADM
-50 APCCDA
+50 APCCDI
-56 DYVASELSCARQ
+56 DYVTGELSCARQ
-68 AMDHVMR
+68 AMEHIIR

-87 REALVYARAD
+87 RESLVYARAD

-120 SLTKAR
+120 ALTKAR

-131 FIDDTEPDICS
+131 LVDETEPDICA
-142 YIDKLETCDKL
+142 YIDRLETCDKL
-153 LEKIEASILG
+153 LEKIETSILG
-163 QDEVSDKASRELS
+163 QDEVSDKASRELY
-176 SIRRERKNIASG
+176 SIRRERKNIANG

-195 VISSHADMLQ
+195 VISNHADMLQ

-276 EVVEIGGLI
+276 EVVSISGLL
-285 ENNTAIASRLDLI
+285 ENNMELASRLDLI
-298 FAKGEYGVENDSF
+298 FAKGEYGVENNSF
-311 CAELNTEGRIR
+311 CAELNSEGRVR
-322 LKGAR
+322 LRGAR
-327 HPLIPRDSVV
+327 HPLIPRESVV
-337 PVDISIGEGYD
+337 PVDISIGEDYD

-379 VPAESGSEVCVF
+379 IPAESGSEVCVF

-420 ILKNIRGKS
+420 ILKNIRGRS

-479 EGVMNASCEFDTETL
+479 DGVMNASCEFDTETL

-528 ARMSIDELQYEELLA
+528 ARMSVDELQYEELLA
-543 RAEVES
+543 RAEEAS
-549 KRAQTLAEENNRLNV
+549 KKAQMLSDENNRLNI
-564 ELKAEKARLEEE
+564 ELKTEKARLEEE

-590 MRNEQKKLLQE
+590 MRAEQKRLLQE
-601 QEKELGEELREL
+601 QEKELSDELRDL
-613 RRRSRD
+613 RRKSRNL
-619 MDRAEREREL
+619 DRAEREKEL
-629 DKLRRKIRAGLD
+629 DKIRRKIRAGLD
-641 DLEAEDEEAVDSVAL
+641 DLQTEDDEAVASVAL

-670 YVPSLGQTGIAESEL
+670 YVPSLGQTGIAESDL
-685 SKSGTVNILCG
+685 SKSGSVNILCG
-696 SMKIAVRKNQLM
+696 SMKIAVKKNQLM
-708 MPTKVQRDEFMR
+708 MPTKAQRDEFMR

-729 AKGRTAAKSGAE
+729 ARNLKVSGSTAE
-741 DISKVK
+741 DLSKVR
-747 FNSASSTAS
+747 FNSAASTSS
-756 EIMLIGMT
+756 ELMLLGMT
-764 TAEAESSLYRYLE
+764 TAEAESSLAKYLE

-793 GTGALRACVHDILIK
+793 GTGALRSCVQDMLIK
-808 DDRVDSFRA
+808 DDRVESFRA

>member
-1 MYEFLSFEE
+1 MYEFMSFDE

-16 IRGRVLNTL
+16 IRGRVLKTL
-25 EFNKIREAVTSKART
+25 EFNKIRDSVAAKART
-40 QYGRELCADM
+40 SYGRELCNDM
-50 APCCDA
+50 VPCCDI
-56 DYVASELSCARQ
+56 DYVTSELSCARQ
-68 AMDHVMR
+68 AMDHIMR
-75 FGMIPLSGMRDL
+75 FGMLPLGGLRDL
-87 REALVYARAD
+87 REAILYAKAD

-110 FLRASGEIRK
+110 FLRASGEVKKAID
-120 SLTKAR
+120 KAR

-131 FIDDTEPDICS
+131 LVDETEPDVCA
-142 YIDKLETCDKL
+142 YVDKLETSDKL
-153 LEKIEASILG
+153 LEKIDSSILG
-163 QDEVSDKASRELS
+163 QDEVSDRASKELA

-195 VISSHADMLQ
+195 VISNHADMLQ
-205 ESIVTLREG
+205 EGIVTLREG

-229 GIVHGASSSG
+229 GIVHGASASG
-239 QTLFIEPMSVVDANN
+239 QTLFIEPMSVVEANN

-276 EVVEIGGLI
+276 EVVSISPLLQ
-285 ENNTAIASRLDLI
+285 NNMEIASRLDYI
-298 FAKGEYGVENDSF
+298 FAKAEYGVENNSF
-311 CAELNTEGRIR
+311 CPSLNCDGRID

-327 HPLIPRDSVV
+327 HPLIPKESVV
-337 PVDISIGEGYD
+337 PVDIRIGDGYD

-368 LLVLMTMAGLP
+368 LLVMMTMAGLP
-379 VPAESGSEVCVF
+379 IPTESGSEVCVF

-405 ESLSTFSSHM
+405 ESLSTFSAHM

-452 IEELRKKNCIVM
+452 IEELRRKNCIVM

-519 ARHILDNAK
+519 SKNILDNAK
-528 ARMSIDELQYEELLA
+528 ARMSTDEIRYEELLA
-543 RAEVES
+543 
-549 KRAQTLAEENNRLNV
+549 KAEENSKKAEMLVQENDRLNI

-590 MRNEQKKLLQE
+590 MRAEQKKLLQD
-601 QEKELGEELREL
+601 QERELSDELREL
-613 RRRSRD
+613 RRRSKD
-619 MDRAEREREL
+619 MDRAEREKEL
-629 DKLRRKIRAGLD
+629 DKIRRKLRAGIN
-641 DLEAEDEEAVDSVAL
+641 DLETDDDEAIESVAL

-670 YVPSLGQTGIAESEL
+670 YVPSLDQIGVAESDL
-685 SKSGTVNILCG
+685 SKSGSVNIVCG
-696 SMKIAVRKNQLM
+696 SMKIAVKKNQLM
-708 MPTKVQRDEFMR
+708 MPTKAQRDEFLR
-720 TRNGKAASK
+720 GRNKGSQ
-729 AKGRTAAKSGAE
+729 KGRLIRPKSSSE
-741 DISKVK
+741 DMGKVR
-747 FNSASSTAS
+747 FNAASSTRS
-756 EIMLIGMT
+756 EVMLIGMT
-764 TAEAESSLYRYLE
+764 TAEAESRLGKYLE

-793 GTGALRACVHDILIK
+793 GTGALRACVQDMLIK
-808 DDRVDSFRA
+808 DDRVESFRA
-817 GAQGEGDAGVTIVKF
+817 GEQGEGDAGVTIVKF

>member
-25 EFNKIREAVTSKART
+25 EFNKIRDSVTAKART
-40 QYGRELCADM
+40 SYGRELCADM
-50 APCCDA
+50 APCCDVE
-56 DYVASELSCARQ
+56 YVTKELSCTKQ
-68 AMDHVMR
+68 AMEHILR
-75 FGMIPLSGMRDL
+75 FGMLPLGGFRDL
-87 REALVYARAD
+87 REPLTYAKAG

-110 FLRASGEIRK
+110 FLRSSEEIKK
-120 SLTKAR
+120 SVAKAR
-126 SAGSP
+126 TAGSP
-131 FIDDTEPDICS
+131 FVDETEPDVCS
-142 YIDKLETCDKL
+142 YIDDVETCDEL
-153 LEKIEASILG
+153 LEKIDCAILG
-163 QDEVSDKASRELS
+163 QDEVSDKASRDLA

-195 VISSHADMLQ
+195 VIQNHADMLQ
-205 ESIVTLREG
+205 ESLVTLREG

-239 QTLFIEPMSVVDANN
+239 QTLFIEPMSVVEANN
-254 KIAELTF
+254 KIAELNF
-261 AEQAEIQRILKSFTN
+261 AEAAEIQRILKKFSD
-276 EVVEIGGLI
+276 EVVSIGKII
-285 ENNTAIASRLDLI
+285 EKNMAIASRLDYI
-298 FAKGEYGVENDSF
+298 FAKGEYGVETNAF
-311 CAELNTEGRIR
+311 CPALNTEGRID

-327 HPLIPRDSVV
+327 HPLISKDTVV
-337 PVDISIGEGYD
+337 PVDINVGSTYD

-379 VPAESGSEVCVF
+379 IPTESGSEVCVF

-405 ESLSTFSSHM
+405 ESLSTFSAHM

-437 SGTDPAEGAALAISI
+437 SGTDPTEGAALAISI

-519 ARHILDNAK
+519 SKTILDNAK
-528 ARMSIDELQYEELLA
+528 ARMSTDEIQYEELLA
-543 RAEVES
+543 
-549 KRAQTLAEENNRLNV
+549 KAEEDAKKAKNLADENERLNRD
-564 ELKAEKARLEEE
+564 LKAQMAKLEEE

-590 MRNEQKKLLQE
+590 LKAEQKKIL
-601 QEKELGEELREL
+601 QEKEQELTEELREL
-613 RRRSRD
+613 RKRSRD
-619 MDRAEREREL
+619 MDKHAREQEL
-629 DKLRRKIRAGLD
+629 DKIRRKLRAGID
-641 DLEAEDEEAVDSVAL
+641 DLTEEDDEAIESVAL
-656 SGEPVKEVIKGECY
+656 SGEPVKTVVKGECY
-670 YVPSLGQTGIAESEL
+670 YVPSLGQTGIAESDL
-685 SKSGTVNILCG
+685 SKSGSVNIVCG
-696 SMKIAVRKNQLM
+696 SMKIAVKKNQLM
-708 MPTKVQRDEFMR
+708 MPTKAQRDEFMR
-720 TRNGKAASK
+720 TKNGKAAGKARIFSNKNAGDISK
-729 AKGRTAAKSGAE
+729 AKFSA
-741 DISKVK
+741 
-747 FNSASSTAS
+747 ASSTKA

-764 TAEAESSLYRYLE
+764 TAEAESALYKYLE
-777 DCVLAGIKE
+777 DCSLAGIKE

-793 GTGALRACVHDILIK
+793 GTGALRACVQDILIK
-808 DDRVDSFRA
+808 DDRVESYRA
-817 GAQGEGDAGVTIVKF
+817 GAQGEGDAGVTVIKL

>member
-16 IRGRVLNTL
+16 IRGRVLKTL
-25 EFNKIREAVTSKART
+25 EFNKIRDSVTAKART
-40 QYGRELCADM
+40 SYGRELCEDM
-50 APCCDA
+50 APCCDI
-56 DYVASELSCARQ
+56 DYVSKELSCVRQ
-68 AMDHVMR
+68 AMDHIMR
-75 FGMIPLSGMRDL
+75 FGMLPLGGMRDL
-87 REALVYARAD
+87 RQALIYAKAD

-110 FLRASGEIRK
+110 FLRASDEIRK
-120 SLTKAR
+120 SISKAR

-131 FIDDTEPDICS
+131 FVDEVEPDICS
-142 YIDKLETCDKL
+142 YIDELQTCDSL
-153 LEKIEASILG
+153 LEKIETSILG
-163 QDEVSDKASRELS
+163 QDEVSDKASKELS
-176 SIRRERKNIASG
+176 SIRRERKNIAGG

-221 ADFNGRIE
+221 SDFNGRIE

-239 QTLFIEPMSVVDANN
+239 QTLFIEPMSVVEANN
-254 KIAELTF
+254 KIAELNF
-261 AEQAEIQRILKSFTN
+261 AEQAEIQRILKNFTK
-276 EVVEIGGLI
+276 EVVAIGGLI
-285 ENNTAIASRLDLI
+285 ENNTSIASRLDYV
-298 FAKGEYGVENDSF
+298 FAKGEYGVENHSF
-311 CAELNTEGRIR
+311 CAELNTDGRID

-327 HPLIPRDSVV
+327 HPLIPKDSVV
-337 PVDISIGEGYD
+337 PVDISVGNNYD

-368 LLVLMTMAGLP
+368 LLVLMTMSGLAI
-379 VPAESGSEVCVF
+379 PADSGSEVCVF

-420 ILKNIRGKS
+420 ILKNIRGRS

-452 IEELRKKNCIVM
+452 IEELRKKNCVVM

-507 SNAFVISSKLGL
+507 SNAFVISRKLGL
-519 ARHILDNAK
+519 AKHILDNAK
-528 ARMSIDELQYEELLA
+528 TRMSTDELRYEELLA
-543 RAEVES
+543 KAEEES
-549 KRAQTLAEENNRLNV
+549 KRAQILAEENDRLNI
-564 ELKAEKARLEEE
+564 ELKNEKQHLEEE
-576 NAKLKQSKTKILND
+576 NAKLKQSKTKILNEL
-590 MRNEQKKLLQE
+590 RAEQKNLLKEKE
-601 QEKELGEELREL
+601 QEIAEELREL
-613 RRRSRD
+613 RKKSRD
-619 MDRAEREREL
+619 MDRAEREKEL
-629 DKLRRKIRAGLD
+629 DKLRRKLRAGVD
-641 DLEAEDEEAVDSVAL
+641 DLSEEDDEAVDSVAL

-670 YVPSLGQTGIAESEL
+670 YVPSLGQTGIAESDL
-685 SKSGTVNILCG
+685 SKSGSVNIVCG
-696 SMKIAVRKNQLM
+696 SMKIAVKKSQLM
-708 MPTKVQRDEFMR
+708 MPTKAQRDEFMR
-720 TRNGKAASK
+720 TKNGKLASK
-729 AKGRTAAKSGAE
+729 AKSSAGKDNAG
-741 DISKVK
+741 DISKAR
-747 FNSASSTAS
+747 FNAASSTKA
-756 EIMLIGMT
+756 ELMLIGLT
-764 TAEAESSLYRYLE
+764 TAEAESRLYKYLE

-793 GTGALRACVHDILIK
+793 GTGALRSCVQDILIK
-808 DDRVDSFRA
+808 DDRVETYRA

>member
-1 MYEFLSFEE
+1 MSFEE

-16 IRGRVLNTL
+16 IRGRVLKTL
-25 EFNKIREAVTSKART
+25 EFNKIRDNVTARART
-40 QYGRELCADM
+40 SYGRELCMDM
-50 APCCDA
+50 APCCDM
-56 DYVASELSCARQ
+56 DYVTSELSCARQ
-68 AMDHVMR
+68 AMDHIMR
-75 FGMIPLSGMRDL
+75 FGMLPLGGMRDL
-87 REALVYARAD
+87 KESLVYAKAD

-110 FLRASGEIRK
+110 FLRASDEVKKAI
-120 SLTKAR
+120 TKAR
-126 SAGSP
+126 SAGAP
-131 FIDDTEPDICS
+131 FVDETEPDICALV
-142 YIDKLETCDKL
+142 DKVETCQSL
-153 LEKIEASILG
+153 LEKIESSILG
-163 QDEVSDKASRELS
+163 QDDVSDKASKELS

-195 VISSHADMLQ
+195 VITNHADMLQ

-239 QTLFIEPMSVVDANN
+239 QTLFIEPMSVVEANN
-254 KIAELTF
+254 KIAELNF
-261 AEQAEIQRILKSFTN
+261 AEQAEIQRILKVFTN
-276 EVVEIGGLI
+276 EVVSISALL
-285 ENNTAIASRLDLI
+285 ENNMGLVSRLDYI
-298 FAKGEYGVENDSF
+298 FARGEYGVENNCF
-311 CAELNTEGRIR
+311 CPDLNLDGRID

-327 HPLIPRDSVV
+327 HPLIPKDSVV
-337 PVDISIGEGYD
+337 PVDIKVGDSYD

-368 LLVLMTMAGLP
+368 LLVMMTMAGIP
-379 VPAESGSEVCVF
+379 IPTESGSEVCVF

-420 ILKNIRGKS
+420 ILKNIKGRS

-519 ARHILDNAK
+519 AKHILENAK
-528 ARMSIDELQYEELLA
+528 SRMSSDELNYEALIA
-543 RAEVES
+543 KAEAET
-549 KRAQTLAEENNRLNV
+549 KRATALASENDRLNI

-590 MRNEQKKLLQE
+590 MRAEQKRLLQE
-601 QEKELGEELREL
+601 REDEVSEELREL
-613 RRRSRD
+613 RRRSKD
-619 MDRAEREREL
+619 MDRAEREKEL
-629 DKLRRKIRAGLD
+629 DKIRRKLRAGISDLD
-641 DLEAEDEEAVDSVAL
+641 EEDEDAVKTVAL

-670 YVPSLGQTGIAESEL
+670 YVPSLGQTGIAESDL
-685 SKSGTVNILCG
+685 SKSGSVNILCG
-696 SMKIAVRKNQLM
+696 SMKIAVKKSQLM
-708 MPTKVQRDEFMR
+708 MPTKAQRDEFMR
-720 TRNGKAASK
+720 GKTRNVQK
-729 AKGRTAAKSGAE
+729 AKAVKSKSGSE
-741 DISKVK
+741 DMGKVR
-747 FNSASSTAS
+747 FNAASSTKA
-756 EIMLIGMT
+756 ELMMIGMT
-764 TAEAESSLYRYLE
+764 TAEAESSLGKYLE

-793 GTGALRACVHDILIK
+793 GTGALRSCVQDMLIK
-808 DDRVDSFRA
+808 DDRVESFRA

>member
-1 MYEFLSFEE
+1 MYEYISFEE

-16 IRGRVLNTL
+16 IRGRVLKTL
-25 EFNKIREAVTSKART
+25 EFNKIRDNVTAKART
-40 QYGRELCADM
+40 SYGRELCMDM
-50 APCCDA
+50 APCCDM
-56 DYVASELSCARQ
+56 DYVKSELSCARQ
-68 AMDHVMR
+68 AMDHIMR
-75 FGMIPLSGMRDL
+75 FGMLPLGGMRDL
-87 REALVYARAD
+87 KESLVYAKAD

-110 FLRASGEIRK
+110 FLRASEEVKKAI
-120 SLTKAR
+120 TKAR

-131 FIDDTEPDICS
+131 FVDETEPDVCALV
-142 YIDKLETCDKL
+142 DKVGTCQSL
-153 LEKIEASILG
+153 LEKIESSILG
-163 QDEVSDKASRELS
+163 QDEVSDKASKELS

-195 VISSHADMLQ
+195 VISNHADMLQ

-239 QTLFIEPMSVVDANN
+239 QTLFIEPMSVVEANN
-254 KIAELTF
+254 KIAELNF
-261 AEQAEIQRILKSFTN
+261 AEQAEIQRILKVFTN
-276 EVVEIGGLI
+276 EVVSISALL
-285 ENNTAIASRLDLI
+285 ENNMGLVSRLDYI
-298 FAKGEYGVENDSF
+298 FARGEYGVENNCF
-311 CAELNTEGRIR
+311 CPDLNLDGRID

-327 HPLIPRDSVV
+327 HPLIPRESVV
-337 PVDISIGEGYD
+337 PVNIKVGDSYD

-368 LLVLMTMAGLP
+368 LLVMMTMAGIP
-379 VPAESGSEVCVF
+379 IPTESGSEVCVF

-420 ILKNIRGKS
+420 ILKNIKGRS

-519 ARHILDNAK
+519 AKHILENAK
-528 ARMSIDELQYEELLA
+528 SRMSSDELNYEALIA
-543 RAEVES
+543 KAEAET
-549 KRAQTLAEENNRLNV
+549 KRATALASENDRLNI

-590 MRNEQKKLLQE
+590 MRAEQKRLLQE
-601 QEKELGEELREL
+601 HEEELSEELRDL
-613 RRRSRD
+613 RRRSKD
-619 MDRAEREREL
+619 MDRAEREKEL
-629 DKLRRKIRAGLD
+629 DKIRRKLRAGISDLSSED
-641 DLEAEDEEAVDSVAL
+641 DEAAESVAL

-670 YVPSLGQTGIAESEL
+670 YVPSLGQTGIAESDL
-685 SKSGTVNILCG
+685 SKSGSVNILCG
-696 SMKIAVRKNQLM
+696 SMKIAVKKSQLM
-708 MPTKVQRDEFMR
+708 MPTKAQKDEFM
-720 TRNGKAASK
+720 
-729 AKGRTAAKSGAE
+729 KGRTRTVQKANAFRTKSSSENMG
-741 DISKVK
+741 KVK
-747 FNSASSTAS
+747 FNAASSTKA
-756 EIMLIGMT
+756 ELMLIGMT
-764 TAEAESSLYRYLE
+764 TAEAESALGKYME
-777 DCVLAGIKE
+777 DCVLAGIRE

-793 GTGALRACVHDILIK
+793 GTGALRACVQDMLIK
-808 DDRVDSFRA
+808 DDRVESFRA

>member
-1 MYEFLSFEE
+1 MYEFMSFDE

-16 IRGRVLNTL
+16 IRGRVLKTL
-25 EFNKIREAVTSKART
+25 EFNKIRDSVAAKART
-40 QYGRELCADM
+40 SYGRELCSDM
-50 APCCDA
+50 VPCCDI
-56 DYVASELSCARQ
+56 DYVTSELSSARQ
-68 AMDHVMR
+68 AMDHIMR
-75 FGMIPLSGMRDL
+75 FGMLPLGGLRDL
-87 REALVYARAD
+87 REAILYAKAD

-110 FLRASGEIRK
+110 FLRASGEVKKAID
-120 SLTKAR
+120 KAR

-131 FIDDTEPDICS
+131 LVDETEPDVCA
-142 YIDKLETCDKL
+142 YVDKLETSDKL
-153 LEKIEASILG
+153 LEKIDSSILG
-163 QDEVSDKASRELS
+163 QDEVSDRASKELA

-195 VISSHADMLQ
+195 VISNHADMLQ
-205 ESIVTLREG
+205 EGIVTLREG

-229 GIVHGASSSG
+229 GIVHGASASG
-239 QTLFIEPMSVVDANN
+239 QTLFIEPMSVVEANN

-276 EVVEIGGLI
+276 EVVSISPLLQ
-285 ENNTAIASRLDLI
+285 NNMEIASRLDYI
-298 FAKGEYGVENDSF
+298 FAKAEYGVENNSF
-311 CAELNTEGRIR
+311 CPSLNCDGRID

-327 HPLIPRDSVV
+327 HPLIPKESVV
-337 PVDISIGEGYD
+337 PVDIRIGDGYD

-368 LLVLMTMAGLP
+368 LLVMMTMAGLP
-379 VPAESGSEVCVF
+379 IPTESGSEVCVF

-405 ESLSTFSSHM
+405 ESLSTFSAHM

-452 IEELRKKNCIVM
+452 IEELRRKNCIVM

-519 ARHILDNAK
+519 SKNILDNAK
-528 ARMSIDELQYEELLA
+528 ARMSTDEIRYEELLA
-543 RAEVES
+543 
-549 KRAQTLAEENNRLNV
+549 KAEENSKKAEMLVQENDRLNI

-590 MRNEQKKLLQE
+590 MRAEQKKLLQD
-601 QEKELGEELREL
+601 QERELSDELREL
-613 RRRSRD
+613 RRRSKD
-619 MDRAEREREL
+619 MDRAEREKEL
-629 DKLRRKIRAGLD
+629 DKIRRKLRAGIN
-641 DLEAEDEEAVDSVAL
+641 DLETDDDEAIESVAL

-670 YVPSLGQTGIAESEL
+670 YVPSLDQIGVAESDL
-685 SKSGTVNILCG
+685 SKSGSVNIVCG
-696 SMKIAVRKNQLM
+696 SMKIAVKKNQLM
-708 MPTKVQRDEFMR
+708 MPTKAQRDEFLR
-720 TRNGKAASK
+720 GRNKGSQ
-729 AKGRTAAKSGAE
+729 KGRLIRPKSSSE
-741 DISKVK
+741 DMGKVR
-747 FNSASSTAS
+747 FNAASSTRS
-756 EIMLIGMT
+756 EVMLIGMT
-764 TAEAESSLYRYLE
+764 TAEAESRLGKYLE

-793 GTGALRACVHDILIK
+793 GTGALRSCVQDMLIK
-808 DDRVDSFRA
+808 DDRVESFRA
-817 GAQGEGDAGVTIVKF
+817 GEQGEGDAGVTIVKF